1 MEEILEEIEEEQKEL
16 PYYFLVQNDRITGKS
31 RLYVENE
38 EVINIEVSEEVY
50 NDDIEKYIY
59 DDGEIVLDPDYEEK
73 QKQKRKATFEKEFFQ
88 TSLGWIRRAVNMADG
103 STKDFLSDLLPTI
116 SMAVQMG
123 TPVKIIAYDE
133 PDFTEEITDWT
144 PYQHVEVV
152 TAQFIQECFTQLSN
166 DFLPI
171 NEDE

>member
-1 MEEILEEIEEEQKEL
+1 MVYTDDEYVLSDDLTEYVKKDAQWEEE
-16 PYYFLVQNDRITGKS
+16 
-31 RLYVENE
+31 
-38 EVINIEVSEEVY
+38 
-50 NDDIEKYIY
+50 
-59 DDGEIVLDPDYEEK
+59 
-73 QKQKRKATFEKEFFQ
+73 QKQKRKATFESEFFQ

-123 TPVKIIAYDE
+123 TPVKIIAYTE

-144 PYQHVEVV
+144 PYQHVETV
-152 TAQFIQECFTQLSN
+152 TAQFIQECFMTLSN

-171 NEDE
+171 NEDEE